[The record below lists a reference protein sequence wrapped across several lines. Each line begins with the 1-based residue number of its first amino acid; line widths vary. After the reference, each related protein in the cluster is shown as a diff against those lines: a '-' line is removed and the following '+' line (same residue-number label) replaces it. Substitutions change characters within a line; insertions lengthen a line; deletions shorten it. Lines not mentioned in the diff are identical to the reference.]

1 MSRSEIA
8 IVSCLTSC
16 YGRFGA
22 VAAIERVR
30 EAGLEHIELPIRTDG
45 HASRAGDAPLL
56 TELSD
61 EAAITRVER
70 LLADNGVRLASVN
83 AISGN
88 PLRPGVVE
96 VLLRKMELAARLGVA
111 KVVTEA
117 GGHETDEER
126 GLLLENLRRVGDR
139 AAQLGQTICF
149 ETHRGVCVNHR
160 EMIQLMKDL
169 DHPALRLNFD
179 TANLL
184 YYNTDTFVEIA
195 LAKSCHLVKSLH
207 LKDSMGEFGQ
217 WYFPALGS
225 GGAVDFLRVL
235 QIMRGVGFRGP
246 YTIEIGGIEG
256 EGELSLDEYHAR
268 VVESVRYLRGLG
280 YFDVQRI

>member
-1 MSRSEIA
+1 MSVA
-8 IVSCLTSC
+8 GVPIVSCLTSC

-22 VAAIERVR
+22 VAAVERVR
-30 EAGLEHIELPIRTDG
+30 DAGLEYVELPIRTAG
-45 HASRAGDAPLL
+45 HASRAGDEPLL
-56 TELSD
+56 TEQSG
-61 EAAITRVER
+61 EAEVAAVER
-70 LLADNGVRLASVN
+70 LLDANGVRLSSVN

-88 PLRPGVVE
+88 PLRPGVVDI
-96 VLLRKMELAARLGVA
+96 VLRKLDLAARLGVT

-117 GGHETDEER
+117 GGHDNDDER
-126 GLLLENLRRVGDR
+126 PALLEQLRRIGDR
-139 AAQLGQTICF
+139 AADLGLMVCF

-160 EMIQLMKDL
+160 EMIQLMKEL
-169 DHPALRLNFD
+169 EHPALRLNFD

-195 LAKSCHLVKSLH
+195 LAKACHFVKSLH
-207 LKDSMGEFGQ
+207 LKDSMGEFGS
-217 WYFPALGS
+217 WYFPALGT

-246 YTIEIGGIEG
+246 YTLEIGGVEG

-280 YFDVQRI
+280 YFDMQRL